1 MLEVLLTDINT
12 KLSAMNIFST
22 VFGLCEIITKDGVS
36 FPAQYCNNEWKQV
49 SDFDKNNGTIYHRL
63 TGQISISQDDEES
76 TSGCDIYTT
85 RDYPM
90 KMVVCVKKNIYSDN
104 DAFVEQRIAENIQ
117 SVIEDV
123 DSKALRQALSADQIR
138 VSVRNINVLRD
149 SVFSLEYKNLSIDY
163 VISISGNLSCY
174 QTQGC

>member
-63 TGQISISQDDEES
+63 TGQISI
-76 TSGCDIYTT
+76 
-85 RDYPM
+85 
-90 KMVVCVKKNIYSDN
+90 
-104 DAFVEQRIAENIQ
+104 
-117 SVIEDV
+117 VITMH
-123 DSKALRQALSADQIR
+123 L
-138 VSVRNINVLRD
+138 
-149 SVFSLEYKNLSIDY
+149 
-163 VISISGNLSCY
+163 
-174 QTQGC
+174 